1 MREKLALFNSKAGKK
16 LKNFFTPTR
25 YILFGFLAVIIT
37 GTILLVLPFSSADG
51 KSMGFVNALF
61 MSTSSVCVTGLTTV
75 DVGSQVSL
83 FGQIVILFLIQIGGL
98 GFMTTTTLMFML
110 IGKKISLRERV
121 TIQESLSQDS
131 MKGVVRTT
139 RNIICFTFIIEGLGA
154 LMLMTRF
161 IPYMGAKGIYVALF
175 TAVSSFCNAG
185 IDVMGGVTGPG
196 TSLSGFANDP
206 VVIVTVGVLIICG
219 GLGFL
224 VFNDIFRK
232 RRNKP
237 LSLHTRVSLWMT
249 LILTLAGA
257 TVFLALEFNNPATLG
272 PLSTGNKILNA
283 LFQSTT
289 TRTAGYFS
297 IYQGDVYDGS
307 KVATMILMFIGACPA
322 STGGGVK
329 TTTVFVMILLIVSVF
344 RDKDDIVYRKETIGN
359 KTIRRAAAVMIFSF
373 CAALAQAIIM
383 WGVEKPYNPGF
394 GLVDCVFESISAFG
408 TVGLS
413 TGITESLHIASKLT
427 LCLTMLI
434 GRLGP
439 ITIGMAIMRSSR
451 NTPKIKYPD
460 AKILIG

>member
-257 TVFLALEFNNPATLG
+257 TVFLALEFNNPAT
-272 PLSTGNKILNA
+272 
-283 LFQSTT
+283 

-297 IYQGDVYDGS
+297 IYQGDMYDGS